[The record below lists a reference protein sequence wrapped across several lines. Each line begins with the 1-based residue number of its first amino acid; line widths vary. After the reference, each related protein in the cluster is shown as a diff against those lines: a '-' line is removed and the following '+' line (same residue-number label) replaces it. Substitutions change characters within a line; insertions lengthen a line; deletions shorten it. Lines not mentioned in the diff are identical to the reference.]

1 MIYNIHLDHQ
11 LIIIFCAGEEKFLL
25 KSVTDFSVL
34 CCFLLTM
41 REDEGDT
48 CTLALLMI
56 ASADGKTDPS
66 VRIHCM

>member
-11 LIIIFCAGEEKFLL
+11 VIIIFCAGEETFLL

-34 CCFLLTM
+34 GCFLLTVH
-41 REDEGDT
+41 EDESDT

-56 ASADGKTDPS
+56 ASADGKTDPFMH
-66 VRIHCM
+66 IHCV